1 MDAHFANCWQVIA
14 QEAGDRPALIHGDE
28 VVSWRDYDDRAAR
41 LASAFAELGLAP
53 DAKIAL
59 YLYNG
64 VEYVVAQFAAFKVR
78 GVPINVNYR
87 YSDNEL
93 LYLLDNS
100 DAEVL
105 VYHRSLGDRVARV
118 VDRATKVKAWIEV
131 DDGEGEHVEG
141 SLAWDA
147 VLAGHEPAP
156 PVEGRAD
163 DVYMLYTGGTT
174 GMPKGVMYRHGT
186 FSIAIT
192 ALGAGLYGLPLA
204 TDVDS
209 VLALSRTIER
219 PPVWLAACPQMHGT
233 GMWLGTM
240 IPLLLGGTVVT
251 LTNRSFDPDEL
262 WRAVETHGVDGV
274 VIVGDAFAKPML
286 RALEAGSYSAPSL
299 RFIVSSGVMWSTEV
313 KEGLL
318 SRLDVT
324 LYDALGSTE
333 GSMGATVSTR
343 AGIGSTAKFTSNPSV
358 KVITDD
364 GRVVQP
370 GSDEIGMVAAVSA
383 SFGYFKD
390 PEKSARTFMM
400 IDGVAHSLPGDYAKV
415 AADGSLILLGRGS
428 NCINTGGE
436 KVFPEE
442 VEEALKAQPTVYD
455 CLVVGVPDERFGERI
470 VAVVSLRPGV
480 AATEADLLHGVADHV
495 ARYKLPKQILVV
507 DEVRRAAN
515 GKADYPWAR
524 SVAATAGP
532 G

>member
-1 MDAHFANCWQVIA
+1 MDAHFANVWQVIA
-14 QEAGDRPALIHGDE
+14 SEAGDRPALIHGDE

-41 LASAFAELGLAP
+41 LAQALLDLGLGP
-53 DAKIAL
+53 DSKVAL

-64 VEYVVAQFAAFKVR
+64 IEYVVAQYAAFKVR

-105 VYHRSLGDRVARV
+105 VFHRSLGDRVARV

-131 DDGEGEHVEG
+131 DDGEGEHGGERVAG
-141 SLAWDA
+141 AQAWDA

-156 PVEGRAD
+156 PVQGEAD

-186 FSIAIT
+186 FSVAIT
-192 ALGAGLYGLPLA
+192 ALGAGLYGLPPA

-209 VLALSRTIER
+209 VLALSRTIEQ

-262 WRAVETHGVDGV
+262 WRAVERHGVDGV

-286 RALEAGSYSAPSL
+286 RALEAGTYTAPSL

-318 SRLDVT
+318 AHLDVT

-343 AGIGSTAKFTSNPSV
+343 AGIGTTAKFTSNQSV
-358 KVITDD
+358 NVITED
-364 GRVVQP
+364 G
-370 GSDEIGMVAAVSA
+370 
-383 SFGYFKD
+383 
-390 PEKSARTFMM
+390 PE
-400 IDGVAHSLPGDYAKV
+400 
-415 AADGSLILLGRGS
+415 
-428 NCINTGGE
+428 
-436 KVFPEE
+436 
-442 VEEALKAQPTVYD
+442 
-455 CLVVGVPDERFGERI
+455 
-470 VAVVSLRPGV
+470 
-480 AATEADLLHGVADHV
+480 
-495 ARYKLPKQILVV
+495 
-507 DEVRRAAN
+507 
-515 GKADYPWAR
+515 
-524 SVAATAGP
+524 
-532 G
+532 